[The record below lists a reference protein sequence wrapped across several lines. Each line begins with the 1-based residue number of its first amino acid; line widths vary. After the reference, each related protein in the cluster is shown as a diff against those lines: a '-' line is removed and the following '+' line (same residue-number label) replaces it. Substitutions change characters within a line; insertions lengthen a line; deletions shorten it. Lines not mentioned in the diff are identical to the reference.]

1 MDPVLEA
8 LLPLAAIDE
17 RVRALAEQR
26 RRLERKLDK
35 LRSEDDTRRAAVE
48 TLTATMA
55 ERRKAVT
62 ALEAEMR
69 RFEQQRD
76 RAVRALEMGMGDAA
90 AAERQRQTCAHR
102 IDDLETE
109 ILEAMEQREEDDEAL
124 AARTE
129 EAAAAAAAREEGEAT
144 MGPELEGVIAES
156 ARLVASREEH
166 TPNLPA
172 YEREQYRRLL
182 ARKKYALA
190 RMVDRT
196 CTACQSTVPYQIRND
211 LHQGRLV
218 NCENCARWLYLP
230 QEETAA
236 P

>member
-62 ALEAEMR
+62 ALEA
-69 RFEQQRD
+69 
-76 RAVRALEMGMGDAA
+76 GMGDAA

-190 RMVDRT
+190 RLVDRT

-211 LHQGRLV
+211 LQQGRLV